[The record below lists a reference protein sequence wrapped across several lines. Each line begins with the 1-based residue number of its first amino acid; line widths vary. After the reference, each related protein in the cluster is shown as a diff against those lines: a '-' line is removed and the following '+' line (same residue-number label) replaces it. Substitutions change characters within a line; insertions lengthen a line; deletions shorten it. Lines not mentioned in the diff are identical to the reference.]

1 MPKPKRTASQ
11 SRWLKEH
18 FDDRFV
24 KEAHK
29 RGLRSRASFK
39 LEELQKKDR
48 LIRPGLTVV
57 DLGAAPGGWSEFAI
71 TWVGAKGRVIA
82 CDILPM
88 RPLRGVEFLQGDF
101 RENDVFIELYGRIN
115 GAKPSPEFVDEDD
128 VVAVAA
134 AADVDATTVAT
145 VANEA
150 ESHNE
155 RQAVLNRDNS
165 AGAGAASAA
174 GAPKAGAASA
184 VGAAG
189 AASAVGAAD
198 AASAVGAAGADVVLS
213 DMAPNMSG
221 NNAIDQ
227 PRAMYLTELALDMAR
242 RVLKVGG
249 SFVVKVFTGEG
260 SQEFLAELKKDFTTV
275 RVRKPEASRDRSR
288 EVYMVATGFKGHALS
303 GVAPSLDPTADL

>member
-48 LIRPGLTVV
+48 LIRPGFTVV

-189 AASAVGAAD
+189 A
-198 AASAVGAAGADVVLS
+198 DVVLS